1 MPIIQVTLLPGYS
14 AAAEQRVVQRLAD
27 AIRSVIVAPASG
39 TTAFIYHAATYMRDN
54 RVFQGG
60 GPELADGQDIVQ
72 AFLNQMQ
79 QRDLASA
86 KQWLAADFEMTF
98 PGGVVMHQLEE
109 LVVWAKTRYT
119 RVSKTYERFDQSWQG
134 DTTVVYCFG
143 TLQGEW
149 LDGSAIQDVRFIDRF
164 ELIQGKI
171 HRQDVWNDLAYAW
184 PDQASRIS
192 APVADQTPE

>member
-14 AAAEQRVVQRLAD
+14 AVAEQRVVQRLAN
-27 AIRSVIVAPASG
+27 AIRSVIDAPASG
-39 TTAFIYHAATYMRDN
+39 TTAFIYHASTYMRDN

-60 GPELADGQDIVQ
+60 GPELADGQEVVQ
-72 AFLNQMQ
+72 SFLDQMQ

-86 KQWLAADFEMTF
+86 KQWLTADFEMIF

-109 LVVWAKTRYT
+109 LVAWAKTRYA
-119 RVSKTYERFDQSWQG
+119 RVSKVYERFDQSWQG

-164 ELIQGKI
+164 ELIKGKI

-184 PDQASRIS
+184 SDQASRIS
-192 APVADQTPE
+192 APVADQTPR